1 MKTIKYLFIT
11 LCILY
16 FPFTIYSNYKNNLLS
31 GIVIVLDSGHGGFD
45 QGASYQNIIESDLN
59 LIITKKLEKKLIQL
73 GSEVI
78 LTRKDHEDLSNNHI
92 KKEDMKKRIE
102 IINNEKNDLLISI
115 HMNSYQNNQVHGFHV
130 FHQNNEDSIQLANII
145 QNDMNQQLNQNKEIK
160 PGNFYILKYA
170 RITGV
175 LIECGFLS
183 NQTDRNQLLNEE
195 YQNKIVNSLINS
207 IIKYYQNKN
216 II

>member
-1 MKTIKYLFIT
+1 
-11 LCILY
+11 
-16 FPFTIYSNYKNNLLS
+16 
-31 GIVIVLDSGHGGFD
+31 VLDSGHGGFD